1 MSQRGRNAIYAPG
14 TDRHDQRRRARGRI
28 GGQYDLG
35 VRFLLRLHH
44 PLPPEHSHYRCHLHT
59 QAALH
64 RRGRHQNTDAPA
76 LAKTFTNF
84 VNKYGRSFEFG
95 LATGYHL
102 LRRPVSMMKMGPMGL
117 QMFARR
123 RMALRPT
130 RIRQLSQLQAII
142 KKAKELSAK

>member
-1 MSQRGRNAIYAPG
+1 MQYTPRALIAMITGGEREAVLAANTIWACVSCYACTTRCPQNIPITDVIYALK
-14 TDRHDQRRRARGRI
+14 RLSIAEGR
-28 GGQYDLG
+28 Y
-35 VRFLLRLHH
+35 
-44 PLPPEHSHYRCHLHT
+44 
-59 QAALH
+59 
-64 RRGRHQNTDAPA
+64 QNTDAPA
-76 LAKTFTNF
+76 LAKTFTDF
-84 VNKYGRSFEFG
+84 VDKYGRSFEFG